1 MSTPSGHV
9 ETSMFNQAVRG
20 ALCGALILATHAVA
34 KQPDAMIPRTVL
46 FGNPDK
52 AAVRLSPDGAMIS
65 YLQPTDGVL
74 NVWVAPVDQPLKA
87 KAVTNDNNRG
97 IRRYQ
102 WAFDSRH
109 VIYLQDVGGDE
120 DWKVYSVDVVTGQER
135 CLTPYDKIA
144 ANIQHASSEYPSEI
158 LVAINNRNPRLH
170 DIHRV
175 NVANG
180 QSELVVE
187 NPGFLGFI
195 TDDQFRVRLAL
206 QFQPDGSL
214 QILTPAT
221 DGQWRPA
228 ENIPQT
234 DSMTTSPVGFDHSG
248 EILYFIDSRE
258 RETAALV
265 QIDPDTGD
273 KRVLFENPRADVSNL
288 IVHPT
293 TGRVQAVASNYA
305 REQWTVLDDD
315 IRDDI
320 DFIRSRTR
328 GDFQITSRTLDDS
341 AWLVALTRDDGPV
354 EYFLY
359 APDDH
364 ALTYLFSN
372 RKALEGQPLTRMHD
386 VVIQARDGL
395 ELVSY
400 LSLPRWLDSDGD
412 GRPAEPIPMVLLVH
426 GGPWARDQWGFDTM
440 HQLLA
445 NRGYAVL
452 AVNYRGSTGFGKSF
466 INKADGEWAGRMH
479 DDLLDA
485 VSWAVRERIADPQ
498 RVAIM
503 GGSYGGYATLVG
515 LTMTPDVF
523 ACGVDIVGPSSL
535 LTLMENIPE
544 YWYPFLPQLTTRV
557 GDPSTEEGR
566 AALLKRSPL
575 TYADRITKPLLIGQ
589 GANDPRVKQ
598 VESDQIVKAMQA
610 NDIPVTYVL
619 YPDEGHGFA
628 RPENNLSFFAVAE
641 AFLATHL
648 GGRYQP
654 FGDDLDG
661 SSIQVP
667 AGAGLV
673 PGLAEALEG
682 R

>member
-74 NVWVAPVDQPLKA
+74 NVWVAPVDQPLNA
-87 KAVTNDNNRG
+87 RAVTNDTNRG

-144 ANIQHASSEYPSEI
+144 ANIQHASSKYPSEI

-386 VVIQARDGL
+386 VVIVARDGL

-673 PGLAEALEG
+673 PGLVEALES

>member
-1 MSTPSGHV
+1 
-9 ETSMFNQAVRG
+9 MFNQAV
-20 ALCGALILATHAVA
+20 CGVFCGVLMLATHAVSR
-34 KQPDAMIPRTVL
+34 QPDTMIPRAIL

-74 NVWVAPVDQPLKA
+74 NVWVAPVDQPLNA
-87 KAVTNDNNRG
+87 RAVTNDTNRG

-187 NPGFLGFI
+187 NPGFLGFV
-195 TDDQFRVRLAL
+195 TDDLFRVRQAL

-214 QILTPAT
+214 MVLTLTT
-221 DGQWRPA
+221 DGQWKPA
-228 ENIPQT
+228 ETIPQS
-234 DSMTTSPVGFDHSG
+234 DSLTTSPVGFDHSG

-265 QIDPDTGD
+265 EINPDTGD
-273 KRVLFENPRADVSNL
+273 KRVLFEDPRADVSNL
-288 IVHPT
+288 IVHPA
-293 TGRVQAVASNYA
+293 TGRVQAVASNFA
-305 REQWTVLDDD
+305 REEWTVLDDD

-359 APDDH
+359 VPDDH

-372 RKALEGQPLTRMHD
+372 RKALEEQPLTRMHD

-395 ELVSY
+395 NLVSY

-412 GRPAEPIPMVLLVH
+412 GRPAEAIPMVLLVH
-426 GGPWARDQWGFDTM
+426 GGPWARDQWGFDPM

-466 INKADGEWAGRMH
+466 INEADGEWAGRMH

-654 FGDDLDG
+654 FGNDLDG